1 MTFEPGDRPDDE
13 DVRRRAARLHE
24 RERDLARRE
33 RDVAAGA
40 RARQDPP
47 PRPPTPP
54 ARPGA
59 PRLRWSGQ
67 AMRAGRGLL
76 PAALALWLMAFP
88 LVFAGE
94 YGAVRAAALI
104 AGAAL
109 AFLVLVR
116 ARAPALAKLVD
127 WALGVAGTWLLA
139 WGGLSY
145 VTAAGGWALAATGVV
160 VWAIALARARALG
173 AGTGDHPPPPHT
185 DTQSVAR

>member
-33 RDVAAGA
+33 RDVVAGRRGRGYGRDDRRMHRALLGAA
-40 RARQDPP
+40 
-47 PRPPTPP
+47 
-54 ARPGA
+54 
-59 PRLRWSGQ
+59 RLRWSGQ